1 MINKLT
7 LSSIIKKYYLG
18 EIEQVKWSIKNE
30 SLKIDF
36 ISPTR
41 TVIGKVKCKTF
52 PMEDIDL
59 AIYNT
64 KKLDNLINITH
75 GDLLLDVTKQNKM
88 PLKLNLSDSN
98 YNLSYALSDPLLI
111 PKVGKVKQQD
121 SYDIKLQLDENNIS
135 HLLKAKNALADADNM
150 LITTMKDLDNQ
161 LICEFVFGD
170 EQGHNNKVTY
180 RVMGEINKNNIKIKY
195 NSNFF
200 KTILNANK
208 DMEGGELELSSE
220 GLLRLHFSNEEIE
233 SEYFMVPQEDG
244 IY

>member
-1 MINKLT
+1 MINKLI
-7 LSSIIKKYYLG
+7 LSSVIKKYYLG

-30 SLKIDF
+30 SLEINF

-41 TVIGKVKCKTF
+41 ILIGKVKCKTF
-52 PMEDIDL
+52 PIEDIDL

-75 GDLLLDVTKQNKM
+75 GDLILDVTKQNKM
-88 PLKLNLSDSN
+88 PLKLNISDQN

-111 PKVGKVKQQD
+111 PKVGKVKKQD
-121 SYDIKLQLDENNIS
+121 DNDIKIELDSENIL
-135 HLLKAKNALADADNM
+135 HLLKAKNALAEVDNM
-150 LITTMKDLDNQ
+150 LITTLKDLDGQ
-161 LICEFVFGD
+161 LTCEFIFGD

-180 RVMGEINKNNIKIKY
+180 QIMGEINKDNIKLKY

-208 DMEGGELELSSE
+208 DMETGELEVSSE
-220 GLLRLHFSNEEIE
+220 GLLRISFSNEEIE

>member
-18 EIEQVKWSIKNE
+18 EIEQVKWSIKNNQLE
-30 SLKIDF
+30 INF
-36 ISPTR
+36 ISPTKIL
-41 TVIGKVKCKTF
+41 IGKVKCNNF
-52 PMEDIDL
+52 PLEDIDL

-75 GDLLLDVTKQNKM
+75 GDLMLDVTKQNKM
-88 PLKLNLSDSN
+88 PLKLNISDSN

-111 PKVGKVKQQD
+111 PKVGTVKPQD
-121 SYDIKLQLDENNIS
+121 EFDIKLSLEDENIS
-135 HLLKAKNALADADNM
+135 HLLKAKNALADVDNM
-150 LITTMKDLDNQ
+150 LITTLKDLDGQ

-180 RVMGEINKNNIKIKY
+180 RVMGEVNKDNIKVKY

-200 KTILNANK
+200 KLILNANK
-208 DMEGGELELSSE
+208 DMDGGELKLSSE
-220 GLLRLHFSNEEIE
+220 GLLQLRFLKDDIE
-233 SEYFMVPQEDG
+233 CEYFMVPQEDG

>member
-1 MINKLT
+1 MINKLI
-7 LSSIIKKYYLG
+7 LSSVIKKYYLG

-30 SLKIDF
+30 SLEINF
-36 ISPTR
+36 ISPTKIL
-41 TVIGKVKCKTF
+41 IGKVKCKTF
-52 PMEDIDL
+52 PIEDIDL

-75 GDLLLDVTKQNKM
+75 GDLMLDVTKQNKL
-88 PLKLNLSDSN
+88 PLKLNISDQN

-111 PKVGKVKQQD
+111 PKVGKVKKQD
-121 SYDIKLQLDENNIS
+121 ENDIKIELDSENVS
-135 HLLKAKNALADADNM
+135 HLLKAKNALAEVDNM
-150 LITTMKDLDNQ
+150 LITTLKDLDGQ
-161 LICEFVFGD
+161 LICEFIFGD

-180 RVMGEINKNNIKIKY
+180 QIAGEINKNNIKLKY

-208 DMEGGELELSSE
+208 DMEGGELEVSSE
-220 GLLRLHFSNEEIE
+220 GLLRIYFSNGEIE